1 MMVLKSPDRLLGSGE
16 DLGFTTHPDR
26 FRQVL
31 PRAIMA
37 SGTNSYIPTTFLM
50 DIQIATLCDFAADYN
65 GKLVISGT
73 FDTLAAR
80 AVPVVHPSCALAMR
94 FCFTPEDAGRH
105 KLSIN
110 IINEDGDSLDPNNM
124 PIEPEF
130 EVQLPKNVPFLT
142 RNIVMNLQGLRFQD
156 AGIYSIDIGCD
167 GEVLVRLPLRVV
179 QVTQGPNG
187 EPQMA

>member
-1 MMVLKSPDRLLGSGE
+1 MGTGSISATRFFALYGLLRSIQTSALSREEHRVGSV
-16 DLGFTTHPDR
+16 F
-26 FRQVL
+26 
-31 PRAIMA
+31 
-37 SGTNSYIPTTFLM
+37 NSSKHSNM

-110 IINEDGDSLDPNNM
+110 IINEDGEPLDPNNM

-130 EVQLPKNVPFLT
+130 EVALPKNVPFLT
-142 RNIVMNLQGLRFQD
+142 RNIVMNLQGLRFPE

-167 GEVLVRLPLRVV
+167 GEILVRLPLRIV

-187 EPQMA
+187 EQQMS